1 MIQRISVI
9 GMNISGIRPYGG
21 VYGYNSI
28 QAEDVLPAGAAS
40 PEQSGTVDVEQ
51 AAQER
56 DYGKQ
61 TFGAADLAR
70 QYQPE
75 ASYEL
80 KGADSD
86 IRSLDVER
94 ALSDLQKDQ
103 VLQQYQFFVGTA
115 REQNG
120 GMGMTVMGGQN
131 IRAMENF
138 DF

>member
-28 QAEDVLPAGAAS
+28 QAEDVLPAGTAS
-40 PEQSGTVDVEQ
+40 PEQSGTVDQ
-51 AAQER
+51 AAPER

-120 GMGMTVMGGQN
+120 SMGMTVMGGQN
-131 IRAMENF
+131 VRAMENF